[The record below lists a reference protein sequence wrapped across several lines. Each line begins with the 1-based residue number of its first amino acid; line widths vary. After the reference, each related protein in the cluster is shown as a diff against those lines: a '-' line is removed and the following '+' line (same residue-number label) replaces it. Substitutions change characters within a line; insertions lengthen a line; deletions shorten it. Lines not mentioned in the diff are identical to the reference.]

1 MPASA
6 GPDVS
11 TPAAAGAPDGD
22 GSSTARP
29 GIALDDVV
37 AGALFVVMGLAFAIG
52 ALGYELGTAVRMGP
66 GYVPLV
72 LGGALT
78 LLGAALVF
86 TGLVRRDRPEDETAD
101 APGDVPWRAIVL
113 ILAAVLIFG
122 AGIEPLGIV
131 PILLITT
138 FVAAIADRR
147 TSLRDAALITI
158 GLTTLCVLVFV
169 VLLQLRLPLL
179 GPWIDG

>member
-1 MPASA
+1 M
-6 GPDVS
+6 S
-11 TPAAAGAPDGD
+11 TPTAPGAPGGD
-22 GSSTARP
+22 DTSVTHR

-37 AGALFVVMGLAFAIG
+37 AGALFIVLGLAFAIG

-66 GYVPLV
+66 GYVPFV
-72 LGGALT
+72 LGALLT
-78 LLGAALVF
+78 LLGAALVG
-86 TGLVRRDRPEDETAD
+86 TGLLRRERPEDEA
-101 APGDVPWRAIVL
+101 AEARGDVPWRAIVL

-131 PILLITT
+131 PILLATT

-147 TSLRDAALITI
+147 TSLRDAALISV
-158 GLTTLCVLVFV
+158 GLTVLCVLVFV

-179 GPWIDG
+179 GPWLGG

>member
-1 MPASA
+1 M
-6 GPDVS
+6 S
-11 TPAAAGAPDGD
+11 TPTAAGAPGGD
-22 GSSTARP
+22 DTSDTSR

-37 AGALFVVMGLAFAIG
+37 AGALFVIIGLGFAIG

-72 LGGALT
+72 LGALLT
-78 LLGAALVF
+78 LLGAALIG
-86 TGLVRRDRPEDETAD
+86 TGVVRKERPVSEAAATR
-101 APGDVPWRAIVL
+101 GDVPWRAIVL

-122 AGIEPLGIV
+122 AGIEPLGIA

-147 TSLRDAALITI
+147 TSLRDAAVISV
-158 GLTTLCVLVFV
+158 GLTALCVLVFV

-179 GPWIDG
+179 GPWLGG